1 MGVELDPGARA
12 QILFQGANLG
22 RALRPDLEAFQRRVA
37 DWMGDRTQA
46 SKATALGISLPT
58 LRKLLAGAAVRS
70 SIRAQVEEKL
80 G

>member
-1 MGVELDPGARA
+1 MDGSPEG
-12 QILFQGANLG
+12 
-22 RALRPDLEAFQRRVA
+22 
-37 DWMGDRTQA
+37 